1 MAQMPEARGRVV
13 KFYHAPY
20 VSAMERVE
28 RERERMFEM
37 VMRAWASS
45 SPEWAAAR
53 IGQTAHASAGM
64 TFDEV
69 LFWLYEQLCNHGS
82 GSIASFGGKPQV
94 LSAD

>member
-1 MAQMPEARGRVV
+1 MPEARGRVV

-28 RERERMFEM
+28 RDRGRMFEA
-37 VMRAWASS
+37 VRRAWASP

-53 IGQTAHASAGM
+53 IGQTAHASAGV

-82 GSIASFGGKPQV
+82 GSIAAFGAKPQV